1 MQTIKRTI
9 RFISATA
16 AEWATSQ
23 RILAVNDV
31 AIISD
36 DPTRVKW
43 GQAKDSYSVVNNI
56 GKTFA
61 QLPYTDLG
69 GALYKAIPPNP
80 FAANATATLTAAQI
94 LQKYITSTSAAA
106 TTLTLDTWANIM
118 TALGITVAA
127 AAKGIEIDFEI
138 DNSAGANIVTVA
150 VGTGITAATP
160 ALTGGA
166 ALTVAVGSFGKF
178 KLIGKS
184 LTAALIFRTL

>member
-1 MQTIKRTI
+1 MQTIKRSI

-16 AEWATSQ
+16 AEWATSS
-23 RILAVNDV
+23 RVLAVNDV

-36 DPTRVKW
+36 DPTRVKY
-43 GQAKDSYSVVNNI
+43 GQAPNSWDTINNI

-69 GALYKAIPPNP
+69 GALYKLVPVSPASL
-80 FAANATATLTAAQI
+80 NATGTLTAAKI

-106 TTLTLDTWANIM
+106 VTATLDTWALIM
-118 TALGITVAA
+118 TALGITTNA

-138 DNSAGANIVTVA
+138 DNSAGANIITVA
-150 VGTGITAATP
+150 VATGITAATP
-160 ALTGGA
+160 VLTGGA
-166 ALTVAVGSFGKF
+166 TLTVAVGTFGKF

-184 LTAALIFRTL
+184 LTAALLFRTL